1 MSAPVTRTGDRLQ
14 CLPAIPTTVERPY
27 QWPDCVV
34 ASPPRWATS
43 VVQRMGFPAAGY
55 LASVPDRA
63 DLETEPSSDESEAG
77 PPVGIAEPETLVD
90 GAEGKAD
97 TASRLSME
105 SSDPP
110 ASWAGPDTPP
120 TNKQR

>member
-1 MSAPVTRTGDRLQ
+1 MPD
-14 CLPAIPTTVERPY
+14 PT
-27 QWPDCVV
+27 
-34 ASPPRWATS
+34 
-43 VVQRMGFPAAGY
+43 
-55 LASVPDRA
+55 
-63 DLETEPSSDESEAG
+63 DLDAEPSPDDSQADS
-77 PPVGIAEPETLVD
+77 PVGIAEPETLVD
-90 GAEGKAD
+90 GAQGKAD